1 VGSGKPESEQMDHGS
16 SAGSEPGVRVSAS
29 ATISNGLSKLHRE
42 YYGRGPNSVRTIVGH
57 DHVVTFLED
66 LYTPVERTLLEAGET
81 DTGIETR
88 RAFQRAMRT
97 RFVEVVERATGRKV
111 RAFLSEASVDP
122 DISAEIFMLERDE
135 RDPAPEGVG

>member
-1 VGSGKPESEQMDHGS
+1 MDHGS

-29 ATISNGLSKLHRE
+29 AAISNGLSKLHRE

-66 LYTPVERTLLEAGET
+66 LYTPVERTLLEAGEM
-81 DTGIETR
+81 DAVIETR

-97 RFVEVVERATGRKV
+97 RFVEDVERATGRKV